1 MMMHPSYNEL
11 MKEVNADA
19 VTEDEPVVSSR
30 YSIVIACAKR
40 ARQIIAGDKPL
51 IPGGEDMKPL
61 SAAVEEIYE
70 GKVKVLAIEDEEDVT
85 IDLDRSGQEIL
96 GINLDDQGE
105 PSEYDE
111 DGEEEEDE
119 DEESEEEEED

>member
-11 MKEVNADA
+11 MKEVNSEA
-19 VTEDEPVVSSR
+19 VAEEEPVVSSR

-51 IPGGEDMKPL
+51 VPGGEDMKPL

-70 GKVKVLAIEDEEDVT
+70 GKVKILSIDDDEDVT
-85 IDLDRSGQEIL
+85 IDLDRSGQDIL
-96 GINLDDQGE
+96 GIDLDDQGE
-105 PSEYDE
+105 PSEY
-111 DGEEEEDE
+111 EEEEDE
-119 DEESEEEEED
+119 DEESEEEEEE